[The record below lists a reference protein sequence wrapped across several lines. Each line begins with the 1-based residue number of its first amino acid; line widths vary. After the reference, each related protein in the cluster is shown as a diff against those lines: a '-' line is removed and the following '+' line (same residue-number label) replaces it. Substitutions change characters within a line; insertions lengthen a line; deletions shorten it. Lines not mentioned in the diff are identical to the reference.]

1 MKPFL
6 LALILFMVLV
16 GCQTST
22 QSEPAIF
29 QTICNPVNI
38 SYRFCSDEPSRRE
51 AADPTVVWFRDR
63 YYLFASKS
71 GGYWHST
78 DLVQWTFIETNQIP
92 IEEYAPTAIV
102 LDDTL
107 FFLASSNDLSTIYK
121 SANPLSGEWSVA
133 VAELQQPVWD
143 PAFFLDDDG
152 RLYLYWG
159 CSDVNPIY
167 GVEVDYHNNFA
178 FIGEPVELMHARTQ
192 IYGWEVPGDY
202 NTLINQAPWIEGAWV
217 TRHNGVYYL
226 QYSGPGTEYKSYADG
241 VYQAESPLGPFTI
254 QTHNPFAWKPE
265 GFAAGAGHGSS
276 FLDAY
281 NNLWQ
286 IGTITISQKQI
297 FERRLGLY
305 PAFYD
310 EEGTMHAV
318 TRFGDWPMI
327 VPTKKID
334 GFEDVFPGWMLLS
347 YGKEVQ
353 VSSSVDSL
361 PASFITDEDIRTYWA
376 AASGNDGE
384 FAIIDLG
391 ALHDVYALQL
401 NFAEHETNIFG
412 RQSGLYHRYT
422 VASSTDGENWTLLID
437 KSADMVDKTHDY
449 IQLPKMATCRF
460 VKVKNVEVPDGLFAM
475 SGFRVFGKG
484 YGVAPETVDSV
495 DAIRNQNDRRS
506 VSLSWAKVPGATG
519 YNVRFG
525 LDESRLYHNYQV
537 LEDTTVTINAL
548 NTIQK
553 YCFAVEAFNENGIA
567 ALGSAVWV
575 E

>member
-1 MKPFL
+1 MKHYL
-6 LALILFMVLV
+6 LLTILFLAFL
-16 GCQTST
+16 GCQTVSPPEST
-22 QSEPAIF
+22 AF
-29 QTICNPVNI
+29 QTICNPVNL

-71 GGYWHST
+71 GGYWHSA

-102 LDDTL
+102 LGDTL

-121 SANPLSGEWSVA
+121 STNPLSGQWSVA

-143 PAFFLDDDG
+143 PAFFLDNDD

-178 FIGEPVELMHARTQ
+178 FIGEPVELIHAKPQ

-202 NTLINQAPWIEGAWV
+202 NTLINQAPWIEGAWM

-241 VYQAESPLGPFTI
+241 VYQAESPLGPFII

-276 FLDAY
+276 FLDVHD
-281 NNLWQ
+281 NLWQ

-297 FERRLGLY
+297 FERRLGIY

-334 GFEDVFPGWMLLS
+334 SYEDVFPGWMLLS

-353 VSSSVDSL
+353 VSSAVDSL
-361 PASFITDEDIRTYWA
+361 PASFITDEDIRTHWA
-376 AASGNDGE
+376 AAGGNAGE
-384 FAIIDLG
+384 FAIVDLS

-401 NFAEHETNIFG
+401 NFAEHGTRIFG
-412 RQSGLYHRYT
+412 RQSGLFHRYI
-422 VASSTDGENWTLLID
+422 VEVSNDGENWTLLID
-437 KSADMVDKTHDY
+437 KSKNMVDNTHDY
-449 IQLPKMATCRF
+449 IQLPKMVTCRF
-460 VKVKNVEVPDGLFAM
+460 VKIVNVEVPDGHFAM

-484 YGVAPETVDSV
+484 YGLAPKTVDSV
-495 DAIRNQNDRRS
+495 DAVRNQHDRRS
-506 VSLSWAKVPGATG
+506 VSLSWPKVPGAIG
-519 YNVRFG
+519 YNIRFG
-525 LDESRLYHNYQV
+525 VDESRLYHNYQV
-537 LEDTTVTINAL
+537 YTDTSVTINAL
-548 NTIQK
+548 NALQN
-553 YCFAVEAFNENGIA
+553 YCFAIEAFNENGVA
-567 ALGSAVWV
+567 ALGSVVWV